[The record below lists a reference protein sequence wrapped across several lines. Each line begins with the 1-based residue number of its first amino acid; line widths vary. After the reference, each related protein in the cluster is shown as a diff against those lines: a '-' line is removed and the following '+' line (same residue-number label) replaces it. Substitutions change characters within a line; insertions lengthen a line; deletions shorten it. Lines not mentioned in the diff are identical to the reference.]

1 MDQVELDAIVA
12 GIEAAFGDSPPFSS
26 RGLEEA
32 DLAMLERVFGDSGFQ
47 RYLQDQVNRQIIVDY
62 LTNATV
68 LGFVRPEQLEHIVR
82 HAGTPESRGWLA
94 LHMLMNSVEDAA
106 ELPLERPDVR
116 ELGASDD
123 DDPSDSHLR
132 LVSS

>member
-12 GIEAAFGDSPPFSS
+12 GIEAAFGDSPPLSS

-68 LGFVRPEQLEHIVR
+68 VGFVRHEQLERIVR